1 MSARQRPRGPRRGG
15 RARLRQGRVALR
27 PDEPVLVRRTAFAV
41 RPGGSPKRE
50 ARRLAGPPSPSEAEQ
65 ILGPEDASLLD
76 IVDNLLNKGVVLS
89 GDITIGL
96 AQVDL
101 VYARL
106 SLLLSAADR
115 VLPGE
120 TTEFLER
127 HHGRPARRDA
137 RHRARA

>member
-1 MSARQRPRGPRRGG
+1 MSPRRRRGG
-15 RARLRQGRVALR
+15 PSRLRRG
-27 PDEPVLVRRTAFAV
+27 
-41 RPGGSPKRE
+41 RE
-50 ARRLAGPPSPSEAEQ
+50 ARNLAGPAEPTEAER

-120 TTEFLER
+120 DPEFIER
-127 HHGRPARRDA
+127 HEARRALREA
-137 RHRARA
+137 RRRARA

>member
-1 MSARQRPRGPRRGG
+1 MSPRRRRGG
-15 RARLRQGRVALR
+15 
-27 PDEPVLVRRTAFAV
+27 P
-41 RPGGSPKRE
+41 S
-50 ARRLAGPPSPSEAEQ
+50 GPPEPTEAEQ

-120 TTEFLER
+120 NTEFMER
-127 HHGRPARRDA
+127 NQARRSLRDA
-137 RHRARA
+137 RRRARA